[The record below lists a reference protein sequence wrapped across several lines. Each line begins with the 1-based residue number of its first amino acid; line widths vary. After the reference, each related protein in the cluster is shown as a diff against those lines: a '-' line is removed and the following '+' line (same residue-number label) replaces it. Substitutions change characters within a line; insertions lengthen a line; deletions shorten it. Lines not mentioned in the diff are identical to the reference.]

1 MSLILLPMDGIC
13 GGLFKKIGIAF
24 PMTSFRLHNM
34 TTNNVHNLE
43 PIKSI
48 APHLPVSRVE
58 GTKVTLDWIH
68 KYE

>member
-1 MSLILLPMDGIC
+1 MSLIFASDGWDMW
-13 GGLFKKIGIAF
+13 GLFKKIGIAF

>member
-1 MSLILLPMDGIC
+1 
-13 GGLFKKIGIAF
+13 
-24 PMTSFRLHNM
+24 MTSFRLHNM